1 MAVGTKVEEY
11 LQEASSNLRNALAF
25 AARGERP
32 LVCNSITKLLL
43 DVEHIMTFDEL
54 MDVMEDAKNNV

>member
-11 LQEASSNLRNALAF
+11 LQEAASNLRNALAF

-32 LVCNSITKLLL
+32 LVCNSITKRLR

-54 MDVMEDAKNNV
+54 MDVMEDAKNNA